1 MEVEEKLTLEQKRCE
16 TVIKT
21 RVAVL
26 EEKYLKSKNKE
37 AETAKK
43 LKDASLQKEGQEKEI
58 KMLRD
63 KARDQSFELQKI
75 HDNYKI

>member
-1 MEVEEKLTLEQKRCE
+1 
-16 TVIKT
+16 VIKT

-43 LKDASLQKEGQEKEI
+43 LKDALLQKESNEKEI

-63 KARDQSFELQKI
+63 KARDQTTEL
-75 HDNYKI
+75 